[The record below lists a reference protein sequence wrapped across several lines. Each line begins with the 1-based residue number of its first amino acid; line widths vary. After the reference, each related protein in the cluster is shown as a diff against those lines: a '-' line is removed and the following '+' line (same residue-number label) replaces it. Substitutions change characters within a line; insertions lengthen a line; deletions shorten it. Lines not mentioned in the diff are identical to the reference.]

1 MDADDVDIEMRLLPP
16 RKVLVIGA
24 SIGAGHNSAAW
35 ELQRR
40 LQCNG
45 LSAVYFDIL
54 DAVPFIFKVILCD
67 LYGPIVNYAPSLF
80 SRFMA
85 SWESDSS
92 WTVRILLW
100 SVSTRKVLEQIR
112 GASVVVTTHAIAT
125 QAVGRLKQQGKH
137 EAVIVSYFCDAGIH
151 QLLFHQEVDLN
162 LVPVP
167 EAVQQ
172 CAKYGHTAVAITPLV
187 QSKFR
192 SPVPQHTCYRLR
204 QRLGLAA
211 ESAVILIVAGSL
223 GIGSVGS
230 TVSDILDQM
239 EAVLIVV
246 LCGRN
251 STLQRSL
258 STIPRVT
265 ALGWREDISEL
276 LAIAQAMVH
285 NAGGMAVWEAMVTGL
300 PATTY
305 NPLPGHGMANAR
317 ALEQSGLSPWPR
329 DRRDLR
335 LALEHALQMGRR
347 EPTIEDEQV
356 VVDHIARMMQR
367 ANDITLL

>member
-1 MDADDVDIEMRLLPP
+1 MAADDVDIEMGLLPP
-16 RKVLVIGA
+16 QNVIVIGA
-24 SIGAGHNSAAW
+24 SI
-35 ELQRR
+35 
-40 LQCNG
+40 
-45 LSAVYFDIL
+45 
-54 DAVPFIFKVILCD
+54 DAVPFIFKVILRD
-67 LYGPIVNYAPSLF
+67 LYGSIVNYAPSLF
-80 SRFMA
+80 SHFMA
-85 SWESDSS
+85 SWASDSS

-100 SVSTRKVLEQIR
+100 SVSTQKVLEQIR
-112 GASVVVTTHAIAT
+112 GASVIVTTHAIAT
-125 QAVGRLKQQGKH
+125 QVVGRLKQQGKH
-137 EAVIVSYFCDAGIH
+137 EAALASYFCDAGMH
-151 QLLFHQEVDLN
+151 PLLFHEAVDLN

-167 EAVQQ
+167 EAVQE

-187 QSKFR
+187 RNSFR
-192 SPVPQHTCYRLR
+192 SPVPQHACCRLR

-230 TVSDILDQM
+230 TVRDILDQL
-239 EAVLIVV
+239 ETVLLVV

-300 PATTY
+300 PTITY

-317 ALEQSGLSPWPR
+317 VLEQSGISPWPR

-335 LALEHALQMGRR
+335 LTLEHALQMGRR
-347 EPTIEDEQV
+347 ESAIEDEQV

-367 ANDITLL
+367 ANGITLL